1 MIKLNTKTLSFK
13 LGSIII
19 LTEVIVL
26 LALGV
31 FYTARFTGE
40 LNDRFRDQLALPGAL
55 MSKGQLRYEAA
66 IDRPTIEKIIGDS
79 VVDCMVIGVNN
90 KIYYSLNAEHTDKLL
105 DDVPTIFRFK
115 EFGQTITDP
124 AYDILRENGERHMVC
139 ISPVYFTDG
148 KFLGYLYI
156 KSDTNKLSGSRA
168 KLIFTFIFGTL
179 LCVIISSIVIIYLF
193 DKKITEKIRAVLN
206 ALSNLKNGNLKS
218 DQQMDATDDEI
229 GQVVQSVR
237 DLELQLRH
245 IIENINEAASS
256 LSYASEDMNTNS
268 QRVSEGATELA
279 SIAEEV
285 ASSMEEM
292 DSNIHQNASNA
303 QTTEKIAINARKE
316 FGHVGKLSAE
326 SLTNI
331 QQIAGKINIINDI
344 AFQTNLLA
352 LNAAVEAARAG
363 EAGKGF
369 AVVATEVKKLA
380 ERSRAAADEIN
391 KLSNVCVNITQLSVD
406 SINNLLPEI
415 ERTANLVKE
424 ITAASTE
431 QNAGADQ
438 VNNAI
443 QQLNSITQQ
452 NSTTSEQLA
461 SDAEE
466 TAKQARKL
474 KELIEF
480 FKM

>member
-1 MIKLNTKTLSFK
+1 MIKINTKSLSFK
-13 LGSIII
+13 IGSIII
-19 LTEVIVL
+19 LTELIIL
-26 LALGV
+26 FALGV

-40 LNDRFRDQLALPGAL
+40 LNQRFRDQVALPGAL
-55 MSKGQLRYEAA
+55 MSKGLLRYETAT
-66 IDRPTIEKIIGDS
+66 DRATIQKMVGDS
-79 VVDCMVIGVNN
+79 VLDCMVIGANH
-90 KIYYSLNAEHTDKLL
+90 KIYYSLRQEFTDKMLE
-105 DDVPTIFRFK
+105 DVSSIYKFK
-115 EFGQTITDP
+115 EFNETISTP
-124 AYDILRENGERHMVC
+124 VYNFIREEGSRHMVS
-139 ISPVYFTDG
+139 ISPVYLTDG

-156 KSDTNKLSGSRA
+156 KSDVTKLSGSRTN
-168 KLIFTFIFGTL
+168 LIFTFIFGTL
-179 LCVIISSIVIIYLF
+179 LCVVISSIVIIYLF
-193 DKKITEKIRAVLN
+193 DKRITGKIKEILK
-206 ALSNLKNGNLKS
+206 ALSDLKKGNLNNKQKLEFS
-218 DQQMDATDDEI
+218 NDEI
-229 GQVVQSVR
+229 GQVAQSVH
-237 DLELQLRH
+237 DLELQLRN
-245 IIENINEAASS
+245 IIENINEAAVS

-303 QTTEKIAINARKE
+303 QATEKIAISARQE
-316 FGHVGKLSAE
+316 FEHVGKLSAE

-363 EAGKGF
+363 ESGKGF

-380 ERSRAAADEIN
+380 ERSRIAADEIN
-391 KLSNVCVNITQLSVD
+391 KLSNSCVNITQRSVD
-406 SINNLLPEI
+406 SINKLLPGI
-415 ERTANLVKE
+415 EKTANLVKE
-424 ITAASTE
+424 ITAASNE

-466 TAKQARKL
+466 TAQQARKL
-474 KELIEF
+474 KQLIEF